1 MMKYLHYLF
10 LLAVMILLTGCNQK
24 DEKLLGDDIRLFRG
38 TPAWGLA
45 KAIEAN
51 DVAKINQI
59 LDKGEIS
66 VDFREPRYGVTLLTI
81 AVRRYKYDS
90 MVALLNKGA
99 DPNLQETHGH
109 ETALQA
115 AILSR
120 IMNNNGEHD
129 IRYVK
134 SLIEHGADVNL
145 YDHHPGKYD
154 GLAAKPP
161 LHLAAFMQ
169 STAIAKILLDAGALI
184 NARDASEFQCL
195 AISEATLSFI
205 YFLVVERKA
214 EFKEPLCLHEPSD
227 RANKLVDLVR
237 AGNMAFDNRAR
248 DSDLSEE
255 LRNSAKE
262 QLRYGMMLKEFLIS
276 HGEDY

>member
-1 MMKYLHYLF
+1 MKYLHYLF
-10 LLAVMILLTGCNQK
+10 SLAVMLLLTGCNQK
-24 DEKLLGDDIRLFRG
+24 DEKLLGDDILLFRG

-45 KAIEAN
+45 KAIEAS

-81 AVRRYKYDS
+81 AVKRYKYDS
-90 MVALLNKGA
+90 MVALLDKGA

-115 AILSR
+115 AILYR
-120 IMNNNGEHD
+120 KMNNSGEHD
-129 IRYVK
+129 TRYVK

-161 LHLAAFMQ
+161 LHLAAIMQ
-169 STAIAKILLDAGALI
+169 SIDIAKILLGADALI

-195 AISEATLSFI
+195 AISETTLSFI

-214 EFKEPLCLHEPSD
+214 EFKEPLCLYERSD
-227 RANKLVDLVR
+227 RVNRLVDLVR
-237 AGNMAFDNRAR
+237 AENMAFDNRAR
-248 DSDLSEE
+248 NSDLSEE

-262 QLRYGMMLKEFLIS
+262 QLRYGLMLKEFLIS
-276 HGEDY
+276 HEEDY

>member
-1 MMKYLHYLF
+1 
-10 LLAVMILLTGCNQK
+10 
-24 DEKLLGDDIRLFRG
+24 
-38 TPAWGLA
+38 
-45 KAIEAN
+45 
-51 DVAKINQI
+51 
-59 LDKGEIS
+59 
-66 VDFREPRYGVTLLTI
+66 
-81 AVRRYKYDS
+81 
-90 MVALLNKGA
+90 MVALLDKGA

-115 AILSR
+115 AILYR
-120 IMNNNGEHD
+120 KMNNSGEHD
-129 IRYVK
+129 TRYVK

-161 LHLAAFMQ
+161 LHLAAIMQ
-169 STAIAKILLDAGALI
+169 SIDIAKILLGADALI

-195 AISEATLSFI
+195 AISETTLSFI

-214 EFKEPLCLHEPSD
+214 EFKEPLCLYERSD
-227 RANKLVDLVR
+227 RVNRLVDLVR
-237 AGNMAFDNRAR
+237 AENMAFDNRAR
-248 DSDLSEE
+248 NSDLSEE

-262 QLRYGMMLKEFLIS
+262 QLRYGLMLKEFLIS

>member
-1 MMKYLHYLF
+1 MKYLHYLF
-10 LLAVMILLTGCNQK
+10 SLAVMLLLTGCNQK
-24 DEKLLGDDIRLFRG
+24 DEKLLGDDILLFRG

-45 KAIEAN
+45 KAIEAS

-81 AVRRYKYDS
+81 AVKRYKYDS
-90 MVALLNKGA
+90 MVALLDKGA

-115 AILSR
+115 AILYR
-120 IMNNNGEHD
+120 KMNNSGEHD
-129 IRYVK
+129 TRYVK

-161 LHLAAFMQ
+161 LHLAAIMQ
-169 STAIAKILLDAGALI
+169 SIDIAKILLGADALI

-195 AISEATLSFI
+195 ATSETTLSFI

-214 EFKEPLCLHEPSD
+214 EFKEPLCLYERSD
-227 RANKLVDLVR
+227 RVNRLVDLVR
-237 AGNMAFDNRAR
+237 AENMAFDNRAR
-248 DSDLSEE
+248 NSDLSEE

-262 QLRYGMMLKEFLIS
+262 QLRYGLMLKEFLIS